1 MKKLLSGLASM
12 LFAVALFVVPSLTVN
27 AATEVDTEQ
36 ELRDAIAN
44 GGDIVLTSDITI
56 ENPIELLK
64 DTTITSSG
72 DNHYTI
78 DGTDMNIVGPNGSIL
93 AAHANLTLTNVNLK
107 GAAKYGVQAY
117 GNGNVTLDG
126 VTISN
131 CEWGAVLVNG
141 GQVVINDL
149 VMDSNAWGI
158 EFAKGENVTGDPAL
172 VMDGTMYV
180 NNQPDAITVDD
191 TQVDKFLIENSE
203 ASTNKIVLEDN
214 KLLVKDNS
222 GKTVVESKVL
232 ANDLVVSI
240 DGQEEVTKEPV
251 ETPEE
256 PVVTT
261 TTESATTTQKAI
273 ENPSTSDN
281 LPLYIVLSLAAL
293 AGIAVFGMKIKKAMN

>member
-1 MKKLLSGLASM
+1 MKKSLKLLAFAFVAF
-12 LFAVALFVVPSLTVN
+12 LFAGVMSVN
-27 AATEVDTEQ
+27 AATSVKTEE
-36 ELRDAIAN
+36 ELNAAILN
-44 GGDIVLTSDITI
+44 GGSIVLENDIKITK
-56 ENPIELLK
+56 PIELFK
-64 DTTITSSG
+64 DTEISSLNG
-72 DNHYTI
+72 YTL
-78 DGTDMNIVGPNGSIL
+78 DGTGMALNGKNGSIL
-93 AAHANLTLTNVNLK
+93 AAHAKLTLDNVNLK

-117 GNGNVTLDG
+117 ENGDVTLNG

-222 GKTVVESKVL
+222 GKTIVESKVL

-261 TTESATTTQKAI
+261 TTASATTTQKAI

-281 LPLYIVLSLAAL
+281 LPLYIVLSLGAL
-293 AGIAVFGMKIKKAMN
+293 AGTVVFGMKIKKAMN

>member
-1 MKKLLSGLASM
+1 MKKSLKLLAFAFVAF
-12 LFAVALFVVPSLTVN
+12 LFAGVMSVN
-27 AATEVDTEQ
+27 AATPVKTEE
-36 ELRDAIAN
+36 ELTAAIAN
-44 GGDIVLTSDITI
+44 GGSIVLENDIKITK
-56 ENPIELLK
+56 PIELFK
-64 DTTITSSG
+64 DTEISSL
-72 DNHYTI
+72 NSYTL
-78 DGTDMNIVGPNGSIL
+78 DGTGMTMNGKNGSIL
-93 AAHANLTLTNVNLK
+93 AAHAKLTLDNVNLK

-117 GNGNVTLDG
+117 ENGDVTLNG

-172 VMDGTMYV
+172 VMDGTIYV
-180 NNQPDAITVDD
+180 NNQPDAITVDE
-191 TQVDKFLIENSE
+191 TQVDKFLIENTE

-214 KLLVKDNS
+214 KLLVKDDS

-240 DGQEEVTKEPV
+240 DGTEEVTKAPEV
-251 ETPEE
+251 ETPEEPEITE

-261 TTESATTTQKAI
+261 TTQASE
-273 ENPSTSDN
+273 ENPNTADN
-281 LPLYIVLSLAAL
+281 VGLYFVLALMGLGVVGITTKSL
-293 AGIAVFGMKIKKAMN
+293 IKHH

>member
-1 MKKLLSGLASM
+1 M
-12 LFAVALFVVPSLTVN
+12 
-27 AATEVDTEQ
+27 
-36 ELRDAIAN
+36 I
-44 GGDIVLTSDITI
+44 
-56 ENPIELLK
+56 
-64 DTTITSSG
+64 
-72 DNHYTI
+72 
-78 DGTDMNIVGPNGSIL
+78 
-93 AAHANLTLTNVNLK
+93 
-107 GAAKYGVQAY
+107 
-117 GNGNVTLDG
+117 
-126 VTISN
+126 
-131 CEWGAVLVNG
+131 
-141 GQVVINDL
+141 VINDL

-261 TTESATTTQKAI
+261 TTAAATTTQKAI

-293 AGIAVFGMKIKKAMN
+293 AGTVVFGMKIKKAMN

>member
-1 MKKLLSGLASM
+1 MKKSLKLLAFAFVAF
-12 LFAVALFVVPSLTVN
+12 LFAGVMSVN
-27 AATEVDTEQ
+27 AATPVKTED
-36 ELRDAIAN
+36 ELTAAIAN
-44 GGDIVLTSDITI
+44 GGNIVLEDDIKITK
-56 ENPIELLK
+56 PIELFK
-64 DTTITSSG
+64 DTEISSL
-72 DNHYTI
+72 NSYTL
-78 DGTDMNIVGPNGSIL
+78 DGTGMTMNGKNGSIL
-93 AAHANLTLTNVNLK
+93 AAHAKLTLDNVNLK

-117 GNGNVTLDG
+117 ENGDVTLND

-261 TTESATTTQKAI
+261 TTAAATTTQKAI

-293 AGIAVFGMKIKKAMN
+293 AGTVVFGMKIKKAMN